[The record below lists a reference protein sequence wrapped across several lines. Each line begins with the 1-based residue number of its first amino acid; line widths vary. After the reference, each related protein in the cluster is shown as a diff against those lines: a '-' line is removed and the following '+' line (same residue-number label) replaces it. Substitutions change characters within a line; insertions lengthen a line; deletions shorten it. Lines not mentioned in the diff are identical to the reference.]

1 MLLKGKTAVL
11 TGCNRGIGRAI
22 LELFA
27 RNGCDIWACVRRSSA
42 EFSEHIEQLKT
53 ETGVSITPICF
64 DLADAGQVKEAVRKI
79 MTAKPPVDVLVNNAG
94 AIFTAPFQMTPADK
108 LKEIFEINFFSPLLL
123 TQSVARIMIRR
134 KSGSIINISSSAGIE
149 GNAGRMAY
157 ASSKA
162 ALICA
167 TKVMARELAGQNIRV
182 NAIAPGLTDTDMMTG
197 STSDEA
203 LADTLERTCM
213 KRVGRPDEI
222 ANTVLFLASDM
233 SSYMT
238 GQVLRVDGGM

>member
-1 MLLKGKTAVL
+1 
-11 TGCNRGIGRAI
+11 
-22 LELFA
+22 
-27 RNGCDIWACVRRSSA
+27 
-42 EFSEHIEQLKT
+42 
-53 ETGVSITPICF
+53 
-64 DLADAGQVKEAVRKI
+64 
-79 MTAKPPVDVLVNNAG
+79 
-94 AIFTAPFQMTPADK
+94 
-108 LKEIFEINFFSPLLL
+108 
-123 TQSVARIMIRR
+123 
-134 KSGSIINISSSAGIE
+134 
-149 GNAGRMAY
+149 MAY

-162 ALICA
+162 APICA

-222 ANTVLFLASDM
+222 AKTVLFLASDM